1 MCCQLS
7 VTIRQ
12 EKSDNSQ
19 PTTHNQTMQDI
30 AKRVFKD
37 EIESLQEAVALID
50 GQFTQAVEAVLQSKG
65 KLIITGAGKSGL
77 IGKKISATLA
87 STGTASFFM
96 HPTEA
101 FHGDLGMVGADDVLL
116 LISYSGETDEVIK
129 IIPFLK
135 WNKNKTI
142 GITGNPNSTIAKNTD
157 LHLNVHITHEACP
170 LKLAPT
176 SSTTA
181 TLVMGD
187 ALAVALMEAREFQPE
202 DFARFHPGGSL
213 GRKLLVKVKDLMR
226 TDNLP
231 FIHEDVSFTELLLS
245 MSEGRLGMVIVGTA
259 NYVKGVVTDGDL
271 RRALMRNP
279 DTSTQ
284 TVRGMMSEN
293 PAIISEDELI
303 NQAERLMI
311 DRKITTILVGSAE
324 ERTVTGIYQIY
335 TR

>member
-1 MCCQLS
+1 
-7 VTIRQ
+7 
-12 EKSDNSQ
+12 
-19 PTTHNQTMQDI
+19 MQHI
-30 AKRVFKD
+30 AQRVFND
-37 EIESLQEAVALID
+37 EIESLKEAAALID
-50 GQFTQAVEAVLQSKG
+50 EHFSATVDVILQSKG
-65 KLIITGAGKSGL
+65 KVIITGAGKSGL

-101 FHGDLGMVGADDVLL
+101 FHGDLGMVGKDDVLI

-135 WNKNKTI
+135 WNDNITI
-142 GITGNPNSTIAKNTD
+142 SITGNPNSTIAKNTNH
-157 LHLNVHITHEACP
+157 HLNVRITHEACA

-187 ALAVALMEAREFQPE
+187 ALAVALMEARKFQPE

-226 TDNLP
+226 TEQLP
-231 FIHEDVSFTELLLS
+231 FIHENASFTDVLLR
-245 MSEGRLGMVIVGTA
+245 MSEGRLGMVIVGNET
-259 NYVKGVVTDGDL
+259 YVKGVVTDGDL
-271 RRALMRNP
+271 RRALLRNP

-284 TVRGMMSEN
+284 TVSSMMSIN
-293 PAIISEDELI
+293 PVIIPADESI
-303 NQAERLMI
+303 NHAEQLMI
-311 DRKITTILVGSAE
+311 ERKITTILVGSPTN
-324 ERTVTGIYQIY
+324 RTVLGIYQIY